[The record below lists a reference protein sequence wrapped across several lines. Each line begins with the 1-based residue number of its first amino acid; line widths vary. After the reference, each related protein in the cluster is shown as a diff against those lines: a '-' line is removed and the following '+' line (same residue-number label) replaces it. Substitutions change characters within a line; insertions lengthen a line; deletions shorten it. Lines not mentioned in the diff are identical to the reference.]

1 MRQAR
6 QDQEQ
11 GQLAESRV
19 AECRGDAQG
28 IGDLL
33 QDKERTKDAAEGRFN
48 RTGGLIE
55 LPAQGAAERLDARW
69 LPMGEIGQGA
79 VLGSAVLAVG
89 LTRRMAGG
97 ELRLGTMSR

>member
-19 AECRGDAQG
+19 AERSGDAEG

-33 QDKERTKDAAEGRFN
+33 QDIERTKDGAEGRCS
-48 RTGGLIE
+48 RKGGLIE
-55 LPAQGAAERLDARW
+55 LPAQGAAESLDARW

-79 VLGSAVLAVG
+79 VLGFAVLAVDWKF
-89 LTRRMAGG
+89 G
-97 ELRLGTMSR
+97 EVAQN